1 MDLWADSNGPP
12 RKKMRKGTKSCVE
25 CVPQKMLGLGT
36 SDKFSA
42 KVFGQVAGARSVA
55 HTTPIVLTPAMN
67 ADYEV
72 LPALIRSM
80 APMTPGPR
88 RALPKESS
96 DIVFGNEWH
105 TWRL

>member
-25 CVPQKMLGLGT
+25 CMPQLEDTRLAT
-36 SDKFSA
+36 SDKFNA
-42 KVFGQVAGARSVA
+42 EGFGQVAGARSVA
-55 HTTPIVLTPAMN
+55 RTTQIVLTPAMN

-80 APMTPGPR
+80 APMTPAPR

-105 TWRL
+105 T